1 MEFKIF
7 DKNEIEEMCN
17 AMIKNM
23 KEEQRQVFIEQYGSR
38 EKALEVSMNPGNAD
52 IQLEYQKRVETI
64 CHKLAENKGKD
75 VYSKEIQ
82 ELMAE
87 YDSLTK
93 EM

>member
-1 MEFKIF
+1 
-7 DKNEIEEMCN
+7 
-17 AMIKNM
+17 
-23 KEEQRQVFIEQYGSR
+23 
-38 EKALEVSMNPGNAD
+38 MNPGNAD
-52 IQLEYQKRVETI
+52 IQLEYQKGVETI